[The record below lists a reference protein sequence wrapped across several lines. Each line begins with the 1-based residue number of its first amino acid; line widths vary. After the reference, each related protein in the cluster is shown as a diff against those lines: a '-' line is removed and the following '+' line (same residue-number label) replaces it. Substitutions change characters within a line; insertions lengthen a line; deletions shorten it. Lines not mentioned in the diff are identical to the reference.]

1 MKNKVD
7 QLLKEV
13 LKLELEVK
21 DLNSIYVS
29 GIYNLKEHFGR
40 NNYEVDMYPFE
51 DQMEVVIHNIFKY
64 LDHIV
69 SMIDDSY

>member
-7 QLLKEV
+7 ELLKEV

-21 DLNSIYVS
+21 DLSSIYET
-29 GIYNLKEHFGR
+29 GIFDLKEQFDK
-40 NNYEVDMYPFE
+40 NNYEVETYPFE
-51 DQMEVVIHNIFKY
+51 DEMEVTIHNLFKY